1 MGLVAEYPLGGAPE
15 QLSLELMCWLA
26 SIMLVLSCVIVLDA
40 MRKWKSIL
48 STPATVAVA
57 PVITETA

>member
-1 MGLVAEYPLGGAPE
+1 
-15 QLSLELMCWLA
+15 MCWLA

-48 STPATVAVA
+48 STPVTPATPAV
-57 PVITETA
+57 VTETA